1 MFQFSTVKMKLEQL
15 AGALRSRLYRSGLL
29 KFKNYQSEKNYS
41 YDALTAE
48 IMDKILRDNSNCVDV
63 GCHKGAI
70 LNQIILRSPDG
81 QHYAFEPLPELYRGL
96 KKKYERKPNVKLFD
110 CALSDSCG
118 ESTYQHVVTNPG
130 YSGLRQRRYDRAEE
144 KIVQLMVRIEMLDNV
159 IPEDV
164 QVRFIKI
171 DVEGGELQVLRGAA
185 KTIKRCRPFIIFEH
199 GLGAAD
205 HYGTTPEDM
214 YRLLSG
220 NYGMRVFRIE
230 DWIRTDGAKNLSQEE
245 FCNHYYKGSEFY
257 FLASE

>member
-1 MFQFSTVKMKLEQL
+1 
-15 AGALRSRLYRSGLL
+15 
-29 KFKNYQSEKNYS
+29 
-41 YDALTAE
+41 
-48 IMDKILRDNSNCVDV
+48 MDKILRDNSNCVDV

-171 DVEGGELQVLRGAA
+171 DVEGGGAA
-185 KTIKRCRPFIIFEH
+185 GPKRCS
-199 GLGAAD
+199 
-205 HYGTTPEDM
+205 EDNQAM
-214 YRLLSG
+214 SA
-220 NYGMRVFRIE
+220 FHHI
-230 DWIRTDGAKNLSQEE
+230 
-245 FCNHYYKGSEFY
+245 
-257 FLASE
+257 